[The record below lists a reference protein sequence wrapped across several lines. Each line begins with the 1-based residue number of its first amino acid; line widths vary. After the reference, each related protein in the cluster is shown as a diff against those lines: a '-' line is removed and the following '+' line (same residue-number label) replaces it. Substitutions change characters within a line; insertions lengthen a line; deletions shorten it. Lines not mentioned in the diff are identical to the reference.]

1 MSEFRNF
8 DGEIVPAQGLLLRQ
22 QAERHGERLFSIID
36 DESITY
42 TELYARALS
51 AAKGVRALGVK
62 PGDRIGVF
70 LPNCIDFM
78 VAYFAAH
85 IVGAVVVT
93 INARYKVHEL
103 SYAIA
108 FADIKL
114 LFTTDRIDEHVNFG
128 DLLFETLPD
137 LVEGNSDQPL
147 QLAKAPELKHVVL
160 LGHSSRAP
168 FMSMEQLSSVGMS
181 LDAEAAAEL
190 PHQGE
195 VDDIAVTL
203 FTSGTTSAPKACQLT
218 HRSIYQTWVRTYPQE
233 AGLAAGEKVWV
244 PMPCFHVGGIGLAAG
259 VLAHGACFLSSIFH
273 QPRAALNLLKEHRP
287 EHLYPGFFI
296 LMLPILKEPDYQQG
310 DFAQAKTMVA
320 IAPYDTHMQMKALMP
335 EGITVFQLFGM
346 TEAAGYV
353 CFTPSAMPE
362 AQRLRSSGMP
372 IDGCE
377 VRVVNETDNTPIPLG
392 EDGEIQFR
400 GANRFHSYYKN
411 DVANADTILS
421 GGWVKTGDCGRLAQD
436 GSLIFRGRLKDML
449 KVGGENVA
457 AAEIEGYLGL
467 HSAVKLAQVVGKDDE
482 FYGDVPVAFVELMPG
497 KTVGREELIDF
508 CKNKLASFKVPK
520 DVIFVE
526 EWPMSATKIQKFRLK
541 ERLKEINCFFI

>member
-8 DGEIVPAQGLLLRQ
+8 DGEIVPAQGVLLRQ
-22 QAERHGERLFSIID
+22 QAERHGDRLFSIID

-42 TELYARALS
+42 TELYARALA

-62 PGDRIGVF
+62 TGDRIGVF

-78 VAYFAAH
+78 VAYFAGH

-137 LVEGNSDQPL
+137 LVAGNADQPL
-147 QLAKAPELKHVVL
+147 QLAGAPELKHVVL
-160 LGHSSRAP
+160 LGHSMRDP
-168 FMSMEQLSSVGMS
+168 FMSMEQLSNVGMT
-181 LDAEAAAEL
+181 LDAEAVAAL
-190 PHQGE
+190 PHQGD

-218 HRSIYQTWVRTYPQE
+218 HRSIYQTWVRTYPRE
-233 AGLAAGEKVWV
+233 AGLAAGEKIWV

-273 QPRAALNLLKEHRP
+273 QPRAALNLLKAHRP

-310 DFAQAKTMVA
+310 DFAQARTMVA

-353 CFTPSAMPE
+353 CFTPGAMPE
-362 AQRLRSSGMP
+362 EQRLRCSGMP
-372 IDGCE
+372 VDGCE
-377 VRVVNETDNTPIPLG
+377 VRVVNENDNTPIPLG

-411 DVANADTILS
+411 DAANADTILQ

-436 GSLIFRGRLKDML
+436 GSLTFRGRLKDML

-467 HSAVKLAQVVGKDDE
+467 HPAVKLAQVVGRDDE

-497 KTVGREELIDF
+497 QTVAEEELISF
-508 CKNKLASFKVPK
+508 CRNKLASFKVPK
-520 DVIFVE
+520 AVIFVD

-541 ERLKEINCFFI
+541 ESLKEIN